1 MKKITIAL
9 FLFMPLLNFAQ
20 ATCAN
25 AISVTTGTYTN
36 TGLTGTE
43 LPTPDCSDEED
54 APFAADWYSF
64 TATSTNPVTIS
75 SSTPENLAEF
85 VDTRLH
91 VYSGTCGNLVCVG
104 FSDDFDPDN
113 DNYTS
118 EVTFTPVAGQTYF
131 FVWDDYWYFFET
143 TFNFNVTQ
151 QPLSRDGFEA
161 SKIKLYPNPVENN
174 VTISQ
179 QEVIDGI
186 TVYNLLGQKV
196 LMQKFASNEVS
207 VNLESLSAGAYLLEV
222 SSAGIQKTTKI
233 VKK

>member
-1 MKKITIAL
+1 M
-9 FLFMPLLNFAQ
+9 
-20 ATCAN
+20 
-25 AISVTTGTYTN
+25 
-36 TGLTGTE
+36 
-43 LPTPDCSDEED
+43 
-54 APFAADWYSF
+54 
-64 TATSTNPVTIS
+64 
-75 SSTPENLAEF
+75 
-85 VDTRLH
+85 
-91 VYSGTCGNLVCVG
+91 
-104 FSDDFDPDN
+104 
-113 DNYTS
+113 
-118 EVTFTPVAGQTYF
+118 
-131 FVWDDYWYFFET
+131 
-143 TFNFNVTQ
+143 
-151 QPLSRDGFEA
+151 SRDGFEA